1 MTIVSFK
8 QTSPS
13 HLFAPFFN
21 FLAFLGPLFFF
32 VRFAI
37 RASQTAQQVSAF
49 VWLAALLYALVLGIV
64 LLVTANY
71 FCEISL
77 DEAGVNVT
85 FLWYILHVDWHD
97 IVDIKSKRFFGRSH
111 SWVVLTNMLTPF
123 HRLYGVIYG
132 FSRLPSFII
141 SPSLR
146 DGEKLA
152 SIIEERIKGERRK

>member
-1 MTIVSFK
+1 MTIASFK
-8 QTSPS
+8 QTPPS

-21 FLAFLGPLFFF
+21 ILAFLGPLFFF
-32 VRFAI
+32 IRFAI
-37 RASQTAQQVSAF
+37 RASQTANEVSAS
-49 VWLAALLYALVLGIV
+49 VWFAAFLYALVLGIV

-97 IVDIKSKRFFGRSH
+97 IVDIKPKRFLGHSH
-111 SWVVLTNMLTPF
+111 SWVVLTTNLTPF

-132 FSRLPSFII
+132 FSWLPSFMI

-152 SIIEERIKGERRK
+152 RIIEERVKGESRK